1 MALRVLE
8 KTKDIGE
15 PQGKSGARKGA
26 QIFSLG
32 GGDHFFHHKCHGA
45 FLRVGIVA
53 GGIVD
58 CERLAILPVQ
68 VRTTRAQGAPFMRH
82 LPEPC
87 EGLTATA

>member
-32 GGDHFFHHKCHGA
+32 GGDHFFHHKW
-45 FLRVGIVA
+45 VA
-53 GGIVD
+53 NFA
-58 CERLAILPVQ
+58 CLPPAPRLL
-68 VRTTRAQGAPFMRH
+68 TRAGYF
-82 LPEPC
+82 
-87 EGLTATA
+87 

>member
-32 GGDHFFHHKCHGA
+32 GGTIFFTISGSPILHACLPH
-45 FLRVGIVA
+45 RVCSRA
-53 GGIVD
+53 
-58 CERLAILPVQ
+58 RAIFKGSP
-68 VRTTRAQGAPFMRH
+68 RAADILSWGS
-82 LPEPC
+82 L
-87 EGLTATA
+87 